1 MPAKLDL
8 TNQKYERLTVLRESL
23 IRLNNQT
30 TWDCICD
37 CGKEI
42 QATTKQ
48 LRSGTKKSCGCIR
61 RKNIIGQKYG
71 KLTVIDYT
79 NENKHGSA
87 LWKCQCDCG
96 NITYATT
103 EGLRTGDNV
112 SCGCRNLGTEKFK
125 ERYKVDLTGQSF
137 GKLTVLAATD
147 MRSSQGNQIWKCQCE
162 CGNIA
167 YISTNHLQTGN
178 TKSCGCLQ
186 GHSAGELK
194 IKNLLDN
201 HNIQY
206 KAEYTFIDLPNRRYD
221 FAILKNNQVIHLIE
235 FDGEQHYI
243 EAPFFKKTLK
253 EQQDIDMEK
262 TNFAIKK
269 GISLTR
275 IPYWKREN
283 LTFKD
288 LEVPN
293 ELSQR

>member
-8 TNQKYERLTVLRESL
+8 TNQKYGRLTVLRESL
-23 IRLNNQT
+23 IRLNNRT
-30 TWDCICD
+30 TWDCLCD
-37 CGKEI
+37 CSKET
-42 QATTKQ
+42 QATTNQ

-79 NENKHGSA
+79 NENRHGSA

-112 SCGCRNLGTEKFK
+112 SCGCRNLGSEKFK
-125 ERYKVDLTGQSF
+125 ERYKVDFTGKVF
-137 GKLTVLAATD
+137 GELTVLSATD
-147 MRSSQGNQIWKCQCE
+147 MRSNKGNQIWKCQCS

-186 GHSAGELK
+186 GRSTGELK
-194 IKNLLDN
+194 IRKLLDDN
-201 HNIQY
+201 NIQY
-206 KAEYTFIDLPNRRYD
+206 KAEYIFEELPNRRYD
-221 FAILKNNQVIHLIE
+221 FAILKNNKVIHLIE

-253 EQQDIDMEK
+253 EQQDIDIEK
-262 TNFAIKK
+262 TNFAINK

-275 IPYWKREN
+275 IPYWKRES
-283 LTFKD
+283 LTFED

-293 ELSQR
+293 ELSQ